1 MLPLFAVLAASP
13 AFAEEAPPPDAGG
26 LVGIAEVW
34 GGITVQT
41 DSPGATPALQLRRL
55 AAGAEW
61 NNASGFRAKLL
72 LDGAQAAGAAEPQV
86 AVHDAWA
93 GVRSA
98 GKTGVFGRV
107 GAARPSFGVMDRFED
122 GRRFWIAGDSEELE
136 RVAGWQAES
145 AVAATVGGFGER
157 WSAAAELGDATPLT
171 STGLN
176 FSAVEARGRGELH
189 LGGEKLAVHPGMSV
203 AYRLP
208 GLDEAEA
215 RLLGEAHVEVV
226 SPRFSALIS
235 GVGGTE
241 GAEGMPLAG
250 AMVTLAAPIPVGG
263 EVVRE
268 VGLVVGGLAYDPTI
282 TGLPDEEDVPDAALR
297 ARVGVNLTWKVGER
311 SLITG
316 LGYSA
321 VSPQDIALPVTE
333 TLNLEAAW
341 RF

>member
-1 MLPLFAVLAASP
+1 MFPLFAALLAAP
-13 AFAEEAPPPDAGG
+13 AFAEEAAPAAPPG

-34 GGITVQT
+34 GGFTLRT
-41 DSPGATPALQLRRL
+41 DSAGATPTLNLRRL

-61 NNASGFRAKLL
+61 SHASGFRAKLL
-72 LDGAQAAGAAEPQV
+72 LDGAQAAGMAEPQIV
-86 AVHDAWA
+86 VRDAWA
-93 GVRSA
+93 GTRSA
-98 GKTGVFGRV
+98 GGTGVFGRV
-107 GAARPSFGVMDRFED
+107 GAARASFGVMDRFEE
-122 GRRFWIAGDSEELE
+122 GRRFWVAGDSAELE
-136 RVAGWQAES
+136 RVAGWQPES
-145 AVAATVGGFGER
+145 AVAATVGGFGKR
-157 WSAAAELGDATPLT
+157 WSATAELGDAAPLT

-189 LGGEKLAVHPGMSV
+189 LGGEDLAVHTGASV

-208 GLDEAEA
+208 GLDETDT
-215 RLLGEAHVEVV
+215 RLLGEAHVELV
-226 SPRFSALIS
+226 SPRLSALIS

-241 GAEGMPLAG
+241 GADGMPLAG

-268 VGLVVGGLAYDPTI
+268 VGFVVGGIAYDPTL
-282 TGLPDEEDVPDAALR
+282 TGLPDAEDIPDAELR
-297 ARVGVNLTWKVGER
+297 ARAGVNLTWKVGAR
-311 SLITG
+311 SLVTG
-316 LGYSA
+316 LGFSA